1 MNIHLESLRQLFPQV
16 VRDGEVDVDAL
27 RELVAQE
34 VGDVDERDAER
45 FGLCWNGKRR
55 SRQLALSTSVST
67 LRPRPDESVN
77 WDATRHL
84 FIEGEN
90 LEVLKLLQK
99 PYYRQVKLIYI
110 DPPYNTGHEF
120 IYPDRFQESLTSYLH
135 YSGQS
140 DDAGF
145 RVSANSDTA
154 GRYHTNWLNMIYPR
168 LILARNLLRDD
179 GAIFIS
185 IDDNECHHLRM
196 VCDEVFGEEN
206 FRATIAWQ
214 KRYTRSNNTS
224 DFTSVIEYIHVYAR
238 SDEFKVNLLPRT
250 EEADARYA
258 NPDDDDR
265 GPWKA
270 ASFLNPATPE
280 QRPNLC
286 YEIRNPNT
294 KRVTRPTT
302 HAWRRSKEE
311 FEKLSCE
318 GRLYWGV
325 DGKQAIPSVKMFLAE
340 ARGLTPTNFWSHEYG
355 GCTDDGTGE
364 LKQLF
369 EARLFDNPKP
379 VKLIKRILEHASDAD
394 SLVLDFFAGSCTLP
408 QAVMEMNLDDGGR
421 RRFIAVQLPEPCNP
435 SSAARNAGFKT
446 IADIGRER
454 IRRAVDRLR
463 QESAADADLGYRAFR
478 LSESNL
484 RTWPADVKQL
494 ESSLAGSVEPI
505 RNEGFEIDVIF
516 ELLLHEGID
525 LSARIDCHEESSIRL
540 WVVNDGAMIVCLDSS
555 IRGETAEAIRRLGQ
569 QRNVACQRVVLN
581 DSGFIDDVE
590 KANVVEMLTQQG
602 IDVRCV

>member
-1 MNIHLESLRQLFPQV
+1 MNINLESFRQLFPQV
-16 VRDGEVDVDAL
+16 VRDGQVDLDVL
-27 RELVAQE
+27 RELVAPE
-34 VGDVDERDAER
+34 TVDDGEPDVER

-55 SRQLALSTSVST
+55 ARQLALSMANGA
-67 LRPRPDESVN
+67 LQPCPGESVN
-77 WDATRHL
+77 WDSTRHL

-99 PYYRQVKLIYI
+99 SYYRQVKLIYI

-120 IYPDRFQESLTSYLH
+120 IYPDRFQDSLTSYLH
-135 YSGQS
+135 DSGQT

-145 RVSANSDTA
+145 KVSANSDTS

-185 IDDNECHHLRM
+185 IDDHECHHLRM

-224 DFTSVIEYIHVYAR
+224 DFTTVVEYIHVYAR

-250 EEADARYA
+250 DEADARYA
-258 NPDDDDR
+258 NPDDDIR

-294 KRVTRPTT
+294 KQVTRPST
-302 HAWRRSKEE
+302 HAWRRSQKE
-311 FEKLSCE
+311 FEKLSRE

-355 GCTDDGTGE
+355 GCTDDGTSE

-379 VKLIKRILEHASDAD
+379 VQLIKRVLEHASDAD

-408 QAVMEMNLDDGGR
+408 QAVMESNREDGGQ
-421 RRFIAVQLPEPCNP
+421 RRFIAVQLPEPCSP
-435 SSAARNAGFKT
+435 SSAAWNAGFKT

-454 IRRAVDRLR
+454 IRRTVDRLR
-463 QESAADADLGYRAFR
+463 PISGGDADLGFRAFR

-484 RTWPADVKQL
+484 RAWLADAEQL
-494 ESSLAGSVEPI
+494 ESSLADTVESI
-505 RNEGFEIDVIF
+505 RNDRFEIDVVS
-516 ELLLHEGID
+516 ELLLDEGID
-525 LSARIDCHEESSIRL
+525 LSTKMDCHEDSGVRL
-540 WVVNDGAMIVCLDSS
+540 WVVDGGAMIVCLDQSVCL
-555 IRGETAEAIRRLGQ
+555 ETAEAILRTGQ
-569 QRNVACQRVVLN
+569 QDSVVCQRVVLN
-581 DSGFIDDVE
+581 DSGFVDDVA
-590 KANVVEMLTQQG
+590 KANVIGMLTQHG
-602 IDVRCV
+602 IEVRCL